1 MHQRKSK
8 KLLIYFF
15 LLIIISSTNNISLK
29 NLEFQKVR
37 NIEVSGLG
45 EIENKLIIDQI
56 KNLNLAN
63 IFFIN
68 KAEINNLIS
77 SNPLIEKYQIF
88 KSYPSAIKIM
98 VKKTNF
104 IAKINHNN
112 EIFVIGSNG
121 KLIPNN
127 FQASDL
133 PYIFGKPEIQEFLK
147 FKKIIDSS
155 KFSYNEIKH
164 IYFFSSKRWD
174 VKFNDNILLKLPNNL
189 TQETLDNLYEFL
201 ENYNR
206 ENLNIIDARLENKI
220 VLDEKRE

>member
-15 LLIIISSTNNISLK
+15 LLIIISSTNNISLR

-45 EIENKLIIDQI
+45 EMENKLVIDQI
-56 KNLNLAN
+56 KNINLSN

-147 FKKIIDSS
+147 FKQILDQS
-155 KFSYNEIKH
+155 KFSFDEIDSL
-164 IYFFSSKRWD
+164 YFFPSKRWD
-174 VKFNDNILLKLPNNL
+174 IKLKNNILLKLSNNSTMADL
-189 TQETLDNLYEFL
+189 NYAYEFL
-201 ENYNR
+201 ENNTTEKFTTIDIR
-206 ENLNIIDARLENKI
+206 IDNQVILNE
-220 VLDEKRE
+220 

>member
-37 NIEVSGLG
+37 NIEVSGLD

-56 KNLNLAN
+56 KNLNLTN

-98 VKKTNF
+98 IKKTNF

-127 FQASDL
+127 FQAFDL
-133 PYIFGKPEIQEFLK
+133 PYIFGKPEIKELLK
-147 FKKIIDSS
+147 FKQIVDQS
-155 KFSYNEIKH
+155 KFSFNEVNSL
-164 IYFFSSKRWD
+164 YFFPSKRWD
-174 VKFNDNILLKLPNNL
+174 IKLKNNILLKLPNNL
-189 TQETLDNLYEFL
+189 TQENLNNLYKFL
-201 ENYNR
+201 EMHNGK
-206 ENLNIIDARLENKI
+206 NLTTVDARLENKI
-220 VLDEKRE
+220 ILNE

>member
-15 LLIIISSTNNISLK
+15 LLIIISSTNNISFT
-29 NLEFQKVR
+29 NLEFQKVK

-45 EIENKLIIDQI
+45 EIENQFIIDQI
-56 KNLNLAN
+56 KNLNLDN

-68 KAEINNLIS
+68 KVEINNLIS

-98 VKKTNF
+98 IKKTNF

-121 KLIPNN
+121 KLIPDNLH
-127 FQASDL
+127 ASDL

-147 FKKIIDSS
+147 FKQIVDQS
-155 KFSYNEIKH
+155 KFSFDEIESL
-164 IYFFSSKRWD
+164 YFFPSKRWD
-174 VKFNDNILLKLPNNL
+174 IKLKNNILLKLPNNSTMASL
-189 TQETLDNLYEFL
+189 NYAYEFL
-201 ENYNR
+201 QDNNVGKFT
-206 ENLNIIDARLENKI
+206 IIDIRIDNQIILNE
-220 VLDEKRE
+220 

>member
-37 NIEVSGLG
+37 NIEVSGLS
-45 EIENKLIIDQI
+45 EMENKLIIDKI
-56 KNLNLAN
+56 KNLNLSN

-68 KAEINNLIS
+68 KVEINNLIS

-88 KSYPSAIKIM
+88 KIYPSAIKIM
-98 VKKTNF
+98 IKKTNF
-104 IAKINHNN
+104 LAQISHNN
-112 EIFVIGSNG
+112 EIFLIGSNG

-127 FQASDL
+127 LQVSDL

-147 FKKIIDSS
+147 FKQIVDQS
-155 KFSYNEIKH
+155 KFSFDEIDSL
-164 IYFFSSKRWD
+164 YFFPSKRWD
-174 VKFNDNILLKLPNNL
+174 IKLKNNILLKLPNNS
-189 TQETLDNLYEFL
+189 TMTSLDYAYEFL
-201 ENYNR
+201 ENNNIGKFNTIDIR
-206 ENLNIIDARLENKI
+206 IDSQIILNE
-220 VLDEKRE
+220 

>member
-15 LLIIISSTNNISLK
+15 LLIIISSTNNISLR

-45 EIENKLIIDQI
+45 EMENKLVIDQI
-56 KNLNLAN
+56 KNLNLSN

-68 KAEINNLIS
+68 KVEINNLIS

-88 KSYPSAIKIM
+88 KNYPSAIKIM
-98 VKKTNF
+98 IKKTNF

-127 FQASDL
+127 LQASDL
-133 PYIFGKPEIQEFLK
+133 PYIFGKPKIKELLK
-147 FKKIIDSS
+147 FKQIVDQS
-155 KFSYNEIKH
+155 KFSFDEVDSL
-164 IYFFSSKRWD
+164 YFFPSKRWD
-174 VKFNDNILLKLPNNL
+174 IKLKNNILLKLPNNL
-189 TQETLDNLYEFL
+189 TQEHLNNLYQFL
-201 ENYNR
+201 EMHNG
-206 ENLNIIDARLENKI
+206 ENLTTVDARLENKI
-220 VLDEKRE
+220 ILNE

>member
-15 LLIIISSTNNISLK
+15 LLIIISSINNISLK
-29 NLEFQKVR
+29 NLEFQEVR

-56 KNLNLAN
+56 KNLNLSN

-68 KAEINNLIS
+68 KTEISNLIN
-77 SNPLIEKYQIF
+77 SNPLIEKYEIF

-98 VKKTNF
+98 IKKTNF
-104 IAKINHNN
+104 IARINHNK

-127 FQASDL
+127 SQASDL
-133 PYIFGKPEIQEFLK
+133 PYIFGQPNIKEFLK
-147 FKKIIDSS
+147 FKRTMDRS
-155 KFSYNEIKH
+155 KFNYNKIDNL
-164 IYFFSSKRWD
+164 YFFPSNRWD
-174 VKFNDNILLKLPNNL
+174 IKFKENILLKLPVNF
-189 TQETLDNLYEFL
+189 TLEDLDRLYEFL
-201 ENYNR
+201 ENYNGKNFTVVDFR
-206 ENLNIIDARLENKI
+206 IEDQIILNE
-220 VLDEKRE
+220 

>member
-37 NIEVSGLG
+37 NIEVSGLD

-56 KNLNLAN
+56 KNLNLTN

-133 PYIFGKPEIQEFLK
+133 PYIFGKPEIKELLK
-147 FKKIIDSS
+147 FKQIVDQS
-155 KFSYNEIKH
+155 KFSFDEVDSL
-164 IYFFSSKRWD
+164 YFFPSKRWD
-174 VKFNDNILLKLPNNL
+174 IKLKNNILLKLPNNL
-189 TQETLDNLYEFL
+189 TQEHLNNLYQFL
-201 ENYNR
+201 EIHNG
-206 ENLNIIDARLENKI
+206 ENLTTVDARLENKI
-220 VLDEKRE
+220 ILNE

>member
-8 KLLIYFF
+8 KLLIYLF

-29 NLEFQKVR
+29 NLEFQKVT

-45 EIENKLIIDQI
+45 EIENKLMIDQI
-56 KNLNLAN
+56 KNLKLSN

-88 KSYPSAIKIM
+88 KSYPSAIKII

-121 KLIPNN
+121 KLIPNT
-127 FQASDL
+127 FQVSDL
-133 PYIFGKPEIQEFLK
+133 PYIFGKPEIQDFLK
-147 FKKIIDSS
+147 FKQIVDQS
-155 KFSYNEIKH
+155 KFSFDEIDSF
-164 IYFFSSKRWD
+164 YFFPSKRWD
-174 VKFNDNILLKLPNNL
+174 IKLKNNILLKLSNNSTMADL
-189 TQETLDNLYEFL
+189 NYAYEFL
-201 ENYNR
+201 ENNTTEKFTTIDIR
-206 ENLNIIDARLENKI
+206 IDNQIILNE
-220 VLDEKRE
+220 

>member
-8 KLLIYFF
+8 KILIYFF
-15 LLIIISSTNNISLK
+15 LLIIISSTHNISLR
-29 NLEFQKVR
+29 NLEFQKVK

-45 EIENKLIIDQI
+45 EMENKLIIDQI
-56 KNLNLAN
+56 KNLNLSN

-68 KAEINNLIS
+68 KAEINSLIS

-98 VKKTNF
+98 IKKTNF

-127 FQASDL
+127 FEASDL
-133 PYIFGKPEIQEFLK
+133 PYIFGKPKIQEFLN
-147 FKKIIDSS
+147 FKQIIDQS
-155 KFSYNEIKH
+155 KFSFDEIDSL
-164 IYFFSSKRWD
+164 YFFPSKRWD
-174 VKFNDNILLKLPNNL
+174 IKLKNNILLKLSNNSAISS
-189 TQETLDNLYEFL
+189 LDYAHEFL
-201 ENYNR
+201 ENNSIGKFNTIDIR
-206 ENLNIIDARLENKI
+206 IDNQIILNE
-220 VLDEKRE
+220 

>member
-15 LLIIISSTNNISLK
+15 LLIIISSINNISLK

-45 EIENKLIIDQI
+45 EIENKLITDQI
-56 KNLNLAN
+56 KNLNLSN

-68 KAEINNLIS
+68 KAEINNLIN
-77 SNPLIEKYQIF
+77 SNPLIEKYEIF
-88 KSYPSAIKIM
+88 KSYPSAIKIKI
-98 VKKTNF
+98 KKTNF
-104 IAKINHNN
+104 IARINHNK
-112 EIFVIGSNG
+112 ETFVIGSNG

-147 FKKIIDSS
+147 FKQIVDQSRFSFDEIDSL
-155 KFSYNEIKH
+155 
-164 IYFFSSKRWD
+164 YFFPSKRWD
-174 VKFNDNILLKLPNNL
+174 IKLKNNILLKLSNNSTMADL
-189 TQETLDNLYEFL
+189 NYAYEFL
-201 ENYNR
+201 ENNTNEKFTTIDIR
-206 ENLNIIDARLENKI
+206 IDNQVILNE
-220 VLDEKRE
+220 

>member
-1 MHQRKSK
+1 MHQKKSK

-45 EIENKLIIDQI
+45 EMENKLMIDQV
-56 KNLNLAN
+56 KNLNLSN

-88 KSYPSAIKIM
+88 KNYPSAIKIM
-98 VKKTNF
+98 IKKTNF

-147 FKKIIDSS
+147 FKQIVDQS
-155 KFSYNEIKH
+155 KFSFDEIESL
-164 IYFFSSKRWD
+164 YFFPSKRWD
-174 VKFNDNILLKLPNNL
+174 IKLKNNILFKLSNNS
-189 TQETLDNLYEFL
+189 TVASLDYAYQFL
-201 ENYNR
+201 EDNNIGKFTTIDIR
-206 ENLNIIDARLENKI
+206 IDNQIILNE
-220 VLDEKRE
+220 

>member
-15 LLIIISSTNNISLK
+15 LLIIISSTNNISLR

-45 EIENKLIIDQI
+45 EMENKIVIDQI
-56 KNLNLAN
+56 KNLNLSN

-68 KAEINNLIS
+68 KVEIINLIS

-98 VKKTNF
+98 IKKTNF

-127 FQASDL
+127 FEASDL
-133 PYIFGKPEIQEFLK
+133 PYIFGKPKIQEFLK
-147 FKKIIDSS
+147 FKQIVDQS
-155 KFSYNEIKH
+155 KFSFDEIDSL
-164 IYFFSSKRWD
+164 YFFPSKRWD
-174 VKFNDNILLKLPNNL
+174 IQLKNNILLKLSNNSNIASL
-189 TQETLDNLYEFL
+189 NYVYEFL
-201 ENYNR
+201 ENNTTGKFTTVDIR
-206 ENLNIIDARLENKI
+206 IDNQIILNE
-220 VLDEKRE
+220 

>member
-45 EIENKLIIDQI
+45 EIENKLISDQI
-56 KNLNLAN
+56 KNLNLSN

-68 KAEINNLIS
+68 KAEINNLIN
-77 SNPLIEKYQIF
+77 SNPLIETYETF
-88 KSYPSAIKIM
+88 KTYPSAIKIM
-98 VKKTNF
+98 IKKTNL
-104 IAKINHNN
+104 IARINHNK

-127 FQASDL
+127 SQASDL
-133 PYIFGKPEIQEFLK
+133 PYIFGKPETQEFLK
-147 FKKIIDSS
+147 FKKIVDQSRFSFDEIDSL
-155 KFSYNEIKH
+155 
-164 IYFFSSKRWD
+164 YFFPSKRWD
-174 VKFNDNILLKLPNNL
+174 IKLKNNILLKLSNNL
-189 TQETLDNLYEFL
+189 TIASLNYAHEFL
-201 ENYNR
+201 ENNTTGKFTTIDIR
-206 ENLNIIDARLENKI
+206 IDNQIILNE
-220 VLDEKRE
+220 

>member
-29 NLEFQKVR
+29 NLELQKVR

-56 KNLNLAN
+56 KKLNLSN
-63 IFFIN
+63 IFFID
-68 KAEINNLIS
+68 KTEINNLIS

-88 KSYPSAIKIM
+88 KNYPSAIKVMI
-98 VKKTNF
+98 KKTNF

-112 EIFVIGSNG
+112 VIFVIGSNG

-127 FQASDL
+127 FQAPDL
-133 PYIFGKPEIQEFLK
+133 PFIFGKPEIQEFLK
-147 FKKIIDSS
+147 FKQTIDES
-155 KFSYNEIKH
+155 KLSFDEIESF
-164 IYFFSSKRWD
+164 YFFPSKRWD
-174 VKFNDNILLKLPNNL
+174 IKLKNNILIKLSNNS
-189 TQETLDNLYEFL
+189 TMASLDYAYEFL
-201 ENYNR
+201 ENNIGKFTAIDIR
-206 ENLNIIDARLENKI
+206 IDNQIILNE
-220 VLDEKRE
+220 

>member
-15 LLIIISSTNNISLK
+15 LLIIISSTNNISLR

-37 NIEVSGLG
+37 KIEVSGLS
-45 EIENKLIIDQI
+45 EMENKLIVDQI
-56 KNLNLAN
+56 KNLNLSN

-68 KAEINNLIS
+68 KAEINNLIN
-77 SNPLIEKYQIF
+77 SNPLIEKYEIF

-98 VKKTNF
+98 IKKTNF
-104 IAKINHNN
+104 LARINHNK

-127 FQASDL
+127 SQASDL

-147 FKKIIDSS
+147 FKKIVDQSRFSFDEIDSL
-155 KFSYNEIKH
+155 
-164 IYFFSSKRWD
+164 YFFPSKRWD
-174 VKFNDNILLKLPNNL
+174 IKLKNSLLIKLPQKNWKNSIKNVLSILNNEEL
-189 TQETLDNLYEFL
+189 NNFSVIDLRVNGKAFL
-201 ENYNR
+201 
-206 ENLNIIDARLENKI
+206 K
-220 VLDEKRE
+220 

>member
-1 MHQRKSK
+1 M
-8 KLLIYFF
+8 
-15 LLIIISSTNNISLK
+15 LIIISSTNNISLK

-45 EIENKLIIDQI
+45 EMENKLIIDQI
-56 KNLNLAN
+56 KNLNLSN

-77 SNPLIEKYQIF
+77 SNPIIEKYQIF

-98 VKKTNF
+98 IKKTNF

-127 FQASDL
+127 FQAFDL
-133 PYIFGKPEIQEFLK
+133 PYVFGKPEIKEFLN
-147 FKKIIDSS
+147 FKQIIDQS
-155 KFSYNEIKH
+155 KFSFDEVDSL
-164 IYFFSSKRWD
+164 YFFLSKRWD
-174 VKFNDNILLKLPNNL
+174 IKLKNNILLKLPNNL
-189 TQETLDNLYEFL
+189 TQEYLNNLYQFL
-201 ENYNR
+201 EIHNG
-206 ENLNIIDARLENKI
+206 ENLTTVDARLENKI
-220 VLDEKRE
+220 ILNE

>member
-15 LLIIISSTNNISLK
+15 LLIIISSTNNISFT
-29 NLEFQKVR
+29 NLEFQKVK

-45 EIENKLIIDQI
+45 EIENQHIIDQI
-56 KNLNLAN
+56 KNLNLDN

-68 KAEINNLIS
+68 KVEINNLIS

-98 VKKTNF
+98 IKKTNF

-121 KLIPNN
+121 KLIPDS
-127 FQASDL
+127 FHASDL

-147 FKKIIDSS
+147 FKQIVDQS
-155 KFSYNEIKH
+155 KFSFDEIESL
-164 IYFFSSKRWD
+164 YFFPSKRWD
-174 VKFNDNILLKLPNNL
+174 IKLKNNILLKLPNNSSM
-189 TQETLDNLYEFL
+189 TSLDYAYEFL
-201 ENYNR
+201 QDNNVGKFTTIDIR
-206 ENLNIIDARLENKI
+206 IDNQIILNE
-220 VLDEKRE
+220 

>member
-37 NIEVSGLG
+37 NIEVSGLN
-45 EIENKLIIDQI
+45 ETENSLIIDQI
-56 KNLNLAN
+56 KNLNLNN

-68 KAEINNLIS
+68 KSEINNLIS

-98 VKKTNF
+98 IKKTNF

-127 FQASDL
+127 FD
-133 PYIFGKPEIQEFLK
+133 I
-147 FKKIIDSS
+147 
-155 KFSYNEIKH
+155 
-164 IYFFSSKRWD
+164 
-174 VKFNDNILLKLPNNL
+174 
-189 TQETLDNLYEFL
+189 LDNR
-201 ENYNR
+201 NYR
-206 ENLNIIDARLENKI
+206 CS
-220 VLDEKRE
+220 

>member
-15 LLIIISSTNNISLK
+15 LLIIISSINNISVK

-45 EIENKLIIDQI
+45 ETENKLIIDQI
-56 KNLNLAN
+56 KKLNLSN

-98 VKKTNF
+98 IKKTNF

-147 FKKIIDSS
+147 FKQIVDQS
-155 KFSYNEIKH
+155 KFSFDEIDSF
-164 IYFFSSKRWD
+164 YFFPSKRWD
-174 VKFNDNILLKLPNNL
+174 IKLKNNILLKLSNNL
-189 TQETLDNLYEFL
+189 TAASLDNAYKFL
-201 ENYNR
+201 NDKNIGKFTTIDIR
-206 ENLNIIDARLENKI
+206 IDNQIILNE
-220 VLDEKRE
+220 

>member
-15 LLIIISSTNNISLK
+15 LLIIISSINNISLK

-37 NIEVSGLG
+37 NIEVSGLD

-56 KNLNLAN
+56 KNLNLTN

-104 IAKINHNN
+104 IAKINFNN
-112 EIFVIGSNG
+112 ETFVVGSNG

-127 FQASDL
+127 FQETDL
-133 PYIFGKPEIQEFLK
+133 PYIFGKPQIQEFLI
-147 FKKIIDSS
+147 FKQIVDKS
-155 KFSYNEIKH
+155 KFSFEEIESL
-164 IYFFSSKRWD
+164 FFFPSKRWD
-174 VKFNDNILLKLPNNL
+174 IKLKNNILLKLPHQS
-189 TQETLDNLYEFL
+189 TIASLDYAYEFL
-201 ENYNR
+201 KDNNIGKFTTVDIR
-206 ENLNIIDARLENKI
+206 IDNQIILNE
-220 VLDEKRE
+220 

>member
-8 KLLIYFF
+8 KLFIYFF
-15 LLIIISSTNNISLK
+15 LLIIISSINNISLK

-45 EIENKLIIDQI
+45 EIENKLIIDKI
-56 KNLNLAN
+56 KNLNLSN
-63 IFFIN
+63 IFFID
-68 KAEINNLIS
+68 KAEINNLIR

-98 VKKTNF
+98 IKKTTF

-112 EIFVIGSNG
+112 EMFIIGSNG

-133 PYIFGKPEIQEFLK
+133 PYIFGKPDIKEFLK
-147 FKKIIDSS
+147 FKKIIDQSR
-155 KFSYNEIKH
+155 FSFDEIDSF
-164 IYFFSSKRWD
+164 YFFPSKRWD
-174 VKFNDNILLKLPNNL
+174 IKLKNNILLKLSNNS
-189 TQETLDNLYEFL
+189 TMSSLDNAYKFL
-201 ENYNR
+201 KDKNIGKFSTIDIRVDNQII
-206 ENLNIIDARLENKI
+206 LNE
-220 VLDEKRE
+220 

>member
-15 LLIIISSTNNISLK
+15 LLIIISSINNISLK

-37 NIEVSGLG
+37 NIEVSGIG

-56 KNLNLAN
+56 KNLNLRN

-68 KAEINNLIS
+68 KTELNNLIS
-77 SNPLIEKYQIF
+77 SNPLIEEYQIF
-88 KSYPSAIKIM
+88 KSYPSSIKIM
-98 VKKTNF
+98 IKKTNF
-104 IAKINHNN
+104 IARINHNK
-112 EIFVIGSNG
+112 ETFVIGSNG

-147 FKKIIDSS
+147 FKQIVDQSRFSFDEIDSL
-155 KFSYNEIKH
+155 
-164 IYFFSSKRWD
+164 YFFPSKRWD
-174 VKFNDNILLKLPNNL
+174 IKLKNNILLKLSNNS
-189 TQETLDNLYEFL
+189 TMASLDYAYEFL
-201 ENYNR
+201 EDNNIGKFT
-206 ENLNIIDARLENKI
+206 IIDIRIDNQIILNE
-220 VLDEKRE
+220 

>member
-15 LLIIISSTNNISLK
+15 LLIIISSINNISLK

-45 EIENKLIIDQI
+45 EIENKLITDQI
-56 KNLNLAN
+56 KNLNLSN

-98 VKKTNF
+98 IKKTNF

-147 FKKIIDSS
+147 FKQIVDESKFLFDEIDSL
-155 KFSYNEIKH
+155 
-164 IYFFSSKRWD
+164 YFFPSKRWD
-174 VKFNDNILLKLPNNL
+174 IKLKNNILLKLSNNL
-189 TQETLDNLYEFL
+189 TVASLDNAYKFL
-201 ENYNR
+201 QDKNIGKFTAIDIRIDNQII
-206 ENLNIIDARLENKI
+206 LNE
-220 VLDEKRE
+220 

>member
-15 LLIIISSTNNISLK
+15 LLIIISSTNNISFK

-37 NIEVSGLG
+37 NIEVSGLD

-56 KNLNLAN
+56 KNLNLTN

-98 VKKTNF
+98 VKKILVEICFICIYNYNF
-104 IAKINHNN
+104 YWANR
-112 EIFVIGSNG
+112 SS
-121 KLIPNN
+121 NN
-127 FQASDL
+127 FS
-133 PYIFGKPEIQEFLK
+133 
-147 FKKIIDSS
+147 
-155 KFSYNEIKH
+155 
-164 IYFFSSKRWD
+164 
-174 VKFNDNILLKLPNNL
+174 
-189 TQETLDNLYEFL
+189 
-201 ENYNR
+201 
-206 ENLNIIDARLENKI
+206 
-220 VLDEKRE
+220 